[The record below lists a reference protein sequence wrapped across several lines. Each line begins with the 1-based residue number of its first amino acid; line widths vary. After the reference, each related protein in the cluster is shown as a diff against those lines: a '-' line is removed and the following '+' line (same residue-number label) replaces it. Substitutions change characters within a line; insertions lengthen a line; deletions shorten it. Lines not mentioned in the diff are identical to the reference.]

1 MLLVIIPAP
10 VPYLAV
16 EKAAYP
22 FPITLL
28 PIFFLSTMKSSLN
41 TQPAAT
47 TLPTALKT
55 RPAARI
61 GDGSRTS
68 RRGFASMDPAE
79 QRRIASEGGKA
90 SHASGQGHKWTT
102 AEAREAG
109 RKGGLTSRRGPSRA
123 TTEAAAK
130 AKGKATK

>member
-1 MLLVIIPAP
+1 MKPA
-10 VPYLAV
+10 
-16 EKAAYP
+16 
-22 FPITLL
+22 
-28 PIFFLSTMKSSLN
+28 MN

-47 TLPTALKT
+47 APPMSLKT

-102 AEAREAG
+102 EEAREAG

-130 AKGKATK
+130 AKGKLAK

>member
-1 MLLVIIPAP
+1 MKMP
-10 VPYLAV
+10 VLGSYFAVANAEVLTTRPLTHFFPSPFSFSMKPTLNAQPTGLTPPLA
-16 EKAAYP
+16 
-22 FPITLL
+22 
-28 PIFFLSTMKSSLN
+28 M
-41 TQPAAT
+41 
-47 TLPTALKT
+47 KT

-90 SHASGQGHKWTT
+90 SHASGQGHKWT
-102 AEAREAG
+102 AEEAREAG
-109 RKGGLTSRRGPSRA
+109 RKGGLTSRRGPSR
-123 TTEAAAK
+123 TTDAA

>member
-1 MLLVIIPAP
+1 MKP
-10 VPYLAV
+10 
-16 EKAAYP
+16 
-22 FPITLL
+22 TLHSQS
-28 PIFFLSTMKSSLN
+28 ST
-41 TQPAAT
+41 AT
-47 TLPTALKT
+47 SPMSLKT

-102 AEAREAG
+102 EEAREAG

-123 TTEAAAK
+123 TTEATAK
-130 AKGKATK
+130 AKTKTTR